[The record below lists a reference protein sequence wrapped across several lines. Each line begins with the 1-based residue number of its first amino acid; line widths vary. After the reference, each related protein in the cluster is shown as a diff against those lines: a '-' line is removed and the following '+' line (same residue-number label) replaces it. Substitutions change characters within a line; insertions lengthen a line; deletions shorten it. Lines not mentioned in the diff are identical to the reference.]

1 MTGQIPTYGDN
12 FKHEHVA
19 GYHPVLASRAYV
31 LKIDNEWFIR
41 SDKSS
46 KRWYVFHGMN
56 RDQAINMGKVQPSF
70 GKAMHLLLD
79 GIAGGFYYV
88 RKPDSDGNWHCIHE
102 RQAAASGTWRTDQ
115 NWTSHCK
122 GR

>member
-1 MTGQIPTYGDN
+1 MTGQIPTYGDD
-12 FKHEHVA
+12 FKHEHIA
-19 GYHPVLASRAYV
+19 GWHPVLASRAYV

-56 RDQAINMGKVQPSF
+56 RDQATNMGKVQPSF

-79 GIAGGFYYV
+79 GIREGYYTLTGDESNEV
-88 RKPDSDGNWHCIHE
+88 
-102 RQAAASGTWRTDQ
+102 
-115 NWTSHCK
+115 
-122 GR
+122 